1 MTEQELAR
9 FNRGNELKK
18 DIENLE
24 REIEL
29 IEAKFQPPYPR
40 TVGNITLTC
49 VMNDRKVELPLDLF
63 DLDDCVELVL
73 QKRKKQLKWLKN
85 EFKKL

>member
-1 MTEQELAR
+1 MTEKELAR

-24 REIEL
+24 REIEM

-49 VMNDRKVELPLDLF
+49 VMNDRKV
-63 DLDDCVELVL
+63 
-73 QKRKKQLKWLKN
+73 
-85 EFKKL
+85 